1 MIKKIIHKLALTCK
15 EATLLM
21 ELKDSNTISSFQKL
35 RLTLHLLICKYC
47 TIYKKKRAFM
57 NQLLQRNEKELNEVD
72 NVTIDRLKVKINMDL
87 KAKN

>member
-1 MIKKIIHKLALTCK
+1 
-15 EATLLM
+15 
-21 ELKDSNTISSFQKL
+21 
-35 RLTLHLLICKYC
+35 
-47 TIYKKKRAFM
+47 M